1 MNEENGYLK
10 NLKMLKTLCNI
21 IKYIALIVQ
30 YIFIGYFLFLSSLL
44 HRHNTWLI
52 IGLASLAIVAVI
64 IFTTNVFPFHEIKAF
79 ICFGLLLLTT
89 IGFVI
94 FTFQCLFIDR
104 IYNYIFWKSIYAY
117 IVYIIFE
124 KLSVLCNIEIDI
136 S

>member
-10 NLKMLKTLCNI
+10 NLKILKTLCNI

-30 YIFIGYFLFLSSLL
+30 YILVGKFLFLSFLL

-52 IGLASLAIVAVI
+52 IALISIAIAAI
-64 IFTTNVFPFHEIKAF
+64 IVFTTNVFHFHEIKAF

-89 IGFVI
+89 IGLIV

-104 IYNYIFWKSIYAY
+104 IYNYILWRSIIAY
-117 IVYIIFE
+117 IVFIIFD
-124 KLSVLCNIEIDI
+124 KLSTLCNIEIDI